1 MKGIKNYY
9 ARLAAGIAFL
19 ACSMAVQAE
28 GPTAFSLA
36 KEGNRY
42 IGEQAKDKIVQIRS
56 EKSVGSL
63 VPNVWFVVY
72 YDPTATLKAVEVK
85 FADGRMIDVKR
96 PMRLIEPITGDDKV
110 LDHDKL
116 RIDSDKAIAIAV
128 KDPALDRLTLR
139 ATKVW
144 LQRGDEGSVW
154 KIRFW
159 ADKFRNPGEDA
170 DIDDIY
176 VSATDGKIVKYDVH
190 PDRLS

>member
-1 MKGIKNYY
+1 MKGVKNYY
-9 ARLAAGIAFL
+9 ARLAAGIAFV
-19 ACSMAVQAE
+19 ACSIAVQAE

-42 IGEQAKDKIVQIRS
+42 VGEQAKDKIVQIRS

-63 VPNVWFVVY
+63 VPNVWYVVY
-72 YDPTATLKAVEVK
+72 YDPTATFKAVEVK
-85 FADGRMIDVKR
+85 FAEGRMIDVKR

-116 RIDSDKAIAIAV
+116 KIDSDKAIAIAI
-128 KDPALDRLTLR
+128 KDPTLDRLTLR
-139 ATKVW
+139 ATKIW

-170 DIDDIY
+170 DIGDIY
-176 VSATDGKIVKYDVH
+176 VSATDGKVVKYDVH